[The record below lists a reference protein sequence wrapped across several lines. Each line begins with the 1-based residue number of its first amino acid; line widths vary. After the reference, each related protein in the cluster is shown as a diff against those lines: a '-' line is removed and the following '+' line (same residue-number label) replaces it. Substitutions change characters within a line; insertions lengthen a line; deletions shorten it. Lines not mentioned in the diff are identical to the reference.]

1 MTSNRKEFTMKAR
14 RWLTLATP
22 CFCAVFAHFV
32 WAQQTSGGEEAASQ
46 SPSPVLEAA
55 PAYAGSAEEYRY
67 YDRHQWI
74 ANLQKAGIL
83 NRSLPNPFRVAM
95 PLMSFGDAGPKIMLT
110 YAKNMPGNTGGK
122 GLLLFI
128 TVGIP

>member
-1 MTSNRKEFTMKAR
+1 MKTCT
-14 RWLTLATP
+14 WLTLATP
-22 CFCAVFAHFV
+22 CFCAVLTHYA
-32 WAQQTSGGEEAASQ
+32 WAQQASGGDEAPSQPSASLAAEVA
-46 SPSPVLEAA
+46 PS
-55 PAYAGSAEEYRY
+55 YAGSSEEYRY

-74 ANLQKAGIL
+74 ANLQKSGIV
-83 NRSLPNPFRVAM
+83 NRSLPKPYRVAM

-110 YAKNMPGNTGGK
+110 YTKNMPGNTGGQ

>member
-1 MTSNRKEFTMKAR
+1 MKAR
-14 RWLTLATP
+14 TWLSLVTP
-22 CFCAVFAHFV
+22 CFCAVLAHYA
-32 WAQQTSGGEEAASQ
+32 WAQQASGIEEAASQ
-46 SPSPVLEAA
+46 PSPGPAVEAA
-55 PAYAGSAEEYRY
+55 PSYTGGSEEHRY

-74 ANLQKAGIL
+74 ANLQKAGIV
-83 NRSLPNPFRVAM
+83 NRALPGPYRVAM

-110 YAKNMPGNTGGK
+110 YAKNMPGNTGGQ

>member
-1 MTSNRKEFTMKAR
+1 MTARK
-14 RWLTLATP
+14 WLTLATP
-22 CFCAVFAHFV
+22 CLCAVLSSHA
-32 WAQQTSGGEEAASQ
+32 WAQQVAGGEDVFSRPSSDPAA
-46 SPSPVLEAA
+46 EAA
-55 PAYAGSAEEYRY
+55 PSYASEAEEYRY

-74 ANLQKAGIL
+74 AHLQKAGIV
-83 NRSLPNPFRVAM
+83 NRALPNPYRVAM

-110 YAKNMPGNTGGK
+110 YAKNMPGNTGSK